1 MKNTASTD
9 PAPRSRPAFVVAATH
24 SSAGKTTVTAILLRL
39 LRERG
44 LKVQAFKIGPDFIDP
59 GYHREITGR
68 PSINLD
74 LWMMGAEGVRG
85 SFSRWS
91 AGADVC
97 VIEAMGGLYD
107 GENGTEKG
115 SAAHIAKLL
124 GLPVVVVMDVWG
136 MTRTSGAVLGG
147 LMAFDPEVRIAACV
161 LNQVGSRTH
170 AEMVLAALPGQL
182 RELVAGWVERSEHL
196 RVDERHLGL
205 TTVEENP
212 TAAAERAAAQIASG
226 RTVNVDRLLATTRTA
241 LPHPA
246 APPDPA
252 ALPDPTAMPDPGET
266 SALHSPRGIGP
277 GASPVRLAVARDAAF
292 CFYYEENL
300 RALED
305 AGFTLVPFRPTVD
318 SQLPDGADAVYL
330 GGGYPES
337 FTAELAANRSLAHE
351 LRTRAGHGMPIYAE
365 CGGMMYLARSLT
377 GFDGKAATMTGILP
391 IDVVMDRRYL
401 AIHYVDVRT
410 QTLSPLGEAG
420 QRARGQEFHQSRITA
435 AEIEP
440 NLYEVTT
447 STGERRRAGFLLDN
461 VAASYIHLHFSM
473 HPEIPRNFLSAA
485 LRYSKKVPV
494 V

>member
-1 MKNTASTD
+1 MKNTASAD

-24 SSAGKTTVTAILLRL
+24 SSAGKTTVTAIVLRL

-44 LKVQAFKIGPDFIDP
+44 LNVQAFKIGPDFIDP

-74 LWMMGAEGVRG
+74 LWMMGAEGVRR

-91 AGADVC
+91 AEADVC

-124 GLPVVVVMDVWG
+124 GVPVVVVMDVWG

-147 LMAFDPEVRIAACV
+147 LLAFDPEVRIAACV

-170 AEMVLAALPGQL
+170 AEMVLTALPGHL

-196 RVDERHLGL
+196 RVHERHLGL

-212 TAAAERAAAQIASG
+212 TGAAERARAQAASG
-226 RTVNVDRLLATTRTA
+226 RTVGLDALLAATRTA
-241 LPHPA
+241 LPRPA
-246 APPDPA
+246 GTPA
-252 ALPDPTAMPDPGET
+252 QRP
-266 SALHSPRGIGP
+266 PRGTGP
-277 GASPVRLAVARDAAF
+277 GAPRVRLAVARDAAF

-300 RALED
+300 GALEE
-305 AGFTLVPFRPTVD
+305 AGFTVVPFRPTVD
-318 SQLPDGADAVYL
+318 PRLPDDVAAVYL

-337 FTAELAANRSLAHE
+337 FTAELAANRSLAQE
-351 LRTRAGHGMPIYAE
+351 LKARAGHGMPVYAE
-365 CGGMMYLARSLT
+365 CGGMMYLARSLAD
-377 GFDGKAATMTGILP
+377 FDGNSAAMAGVLP
-391 IDVVMDRRYL
+391 IDVVMDRQYL
-401 AIHYVDVRT
+401 SIHYVDVRT
-410 QTLSPLGEAG
+410 QAPSPLGGTG
-420 QRARGQEFHQSRITA
+420 QRARGQEFHQSRITTA
-435 AEIEP
+435 DIEP

-447 STGERRRAGFLLDN
+447 STGERRPAGFLLDN
-461 VAASYIHLHFSM
+461 VAASYIHLHFGT

-485 LRYSKKVPV
+485 LEYSKKEPAL
-494 V
+494 

>member
-1 MKNTASTD
+1 MEKTDDAD

-44 LKVQAFKIGPDFIDP
+44 LRVQAFKIGPDFIDP

-74 LWMMGAEGVRG
+74 LWMMGAEGVRR
-85 SFSRWS
+85 SYNRWS
-91 AGADVC
+91 AEADVC

-107 GENGTEKG
+107 GENGTERG
-115 SAAHIAKLL
+115 SAAHLAKLL

-147 LMAFDPEVRIAACV
+147 LLAFDPEVRIAACV

-170 AEMVLAALPGQL
+170 AEMVLTALPDHL

-212 TAAAERAAAQIASG
+212 TGAAERARAQAASG
-226 RTVNVDRLLATTRTA
+226 RTVDMDALLAATRTA

-246 APPDPA
+246 ETPAPHP
-252 ALPDPTAMPDPGET
+252 
-266 SALHSPRGIGP
+266 PRRTGP
-277 GASPVRLAVARDAAF
+277 GVPRARLAVARDAAF

-305 AGFTLVPFRPTVD
+305 TGFTLVPFRPTVD
-318 SQLPDGADAVYL
+318 PRLPDDVDAVYL

-337 FTAELAANRSLAHE
+337 FTAELAANRSLARE
-351 LRTRAGHGMPIYAE
+351 LRTRAEHGMPIYAE

-377 GFDGKAATMTGILP
+377 GFDGERATMTGVLP
-391 IDVVMDRRYL
+391 IDVVMDRQYL
-401 AIHYVDVRT
+401 SIHYVDVRT
-410 QTLSPLGEAG
+410 QAPSPLGEAN
-420 QRARGQEFHQSRITA
+420 QRARGQEFHQSRITDA
-435 AEIEP
+435 GIEP

-447 STGERRRAGFLLDN
+447 STGERRRAGFLLNN
-461 VAASYIHLHFSM
+461 VAAGYIHLHFAL

-485 LRYSKKVPV
+485 LRYAKTAPAV
-494 V
+494 

>member
-1 MKNTASTD
+1 MNNTASTD

-24 SSAGKTTVTAILLRL
+24 SSAGKTTVTAIVLRL

-91 AGADVC
+91 AEADVC

-107 GENGTEKG
+107 GESGTEKG

-170 AEMVLAALPGQL
+170 AEMVLTALPDQL

-212 TAAAERAAAQIASG
+212 TAAAERAAAQVASG
-226 RTVNVDRLLATTRTA
+226 RTVDVDRLLATTRTA
-241 LPHPA
+241 LP
-246 APPDPA
+246 
-252 ALPDPTAMPDPGET
+252 DPGET
-266 SALHSPRGIGP
+266 SAHHPPRGTGP
-277 GASPVRLAVARDAAF
+277 GASHVRLAVARDAAF

-351 LRTRAGHGMPIYAE
+351 LRARAAHGMPVYAE

-377 GFDGKAATMTGILP
+377 GFDGKAAAMTGILP

-401 AIHYVDVRT
+401 AIHYVEVRT
-410 QTLSPLGEAG
+410 QAPSPLGEAG
-420 QRARGQEFHQSRITA
+420 QRARGQEFHQSRITT

-447 STGERRRAGFLLDN
+447 STGERRRAGFVLDN

-473 HPEIPRNFLSAA
+473 RPEIPRNFLSAA
-485 LRYSKKVPV
+485 LRYAKKVPAV
-494 V
+494 

>member
-44 LKVQAFKIGPDFIDP
+44 LRVQAFKIGPDFIDP

-74 LWMMGAEGVRG
+74 LWMTGAEGVRR
-85 SFSRWS
+85 SFDRWS
-91 AGADVC
+91 AEADVC

-147 LMAFDPEVRIAACV
+147 LLAFDPEVRIAACV
-161 LNQVGSRTH
+161 LNRVGSRTH
-170 AEMVLAALPGQL
+170 AEMVLSALPGHL

-212 TAAAERAAAQIASG
+212 TGAAERARAQVASG
-226 RTVNVDRLLATTRTA
+226 RSVDVDGLLAATRTA
-241 LPHPA
+241 LPGPA
-246 APPDPA
+246 
-252 ALPDPTAMPDPGET
+252 GT
-266 SALHSPRGIGP
+266 SADRPARGTGP
-277 GASPVRLAVARDAAF
+277 GMPRARLAVARDAAF

-300 RALED
+300 HALED

-318 SQLPDGADAVYL
+318 PRLPDDTDAVYL

-337 FTAELAANRSLAHE
+337 FTAELAGNRSLANE
-351 LRTRAGHGMPIYAE
+351 LRARAGHGMPVYAE

-377 GFDGKAATMTGILP
+377 DFDGQRAPMTGILP
-391 IDVVMDRRYL
+391 IDVVMDRQYL
-401 AIHYVDVRT
+401 SIHYVEVRT
-410 QTLSPLGEAG
+410 QAPSPLGEAG
-420 QRARGQEFHQSRITA
+420 QRARGQEFHQSRITT

-461 VAASYIHLHFSM
+461 VAASYIHLHFSL
-473 HPEIPRNFLSAA
+473 HPEIPRHFLSAA
-485 LRYSKKVPV
+485 LRYSKKVPAV
-494 V
+494 